1 MDFGRLIEDS
11 FAYTKDGL
19 VGNWGKWILLI
30 VLALLP
36 AIPFIGWVIVT
47 VAGTMMGTPNFPLLF
62 GGMAVAI
69 IAAIILGAFYSGYQV
84 KILRGDDPLPE
95 VTGFG
100 TLFADGLKYTIIQ
113 FVYMIPVVIVFAVTL
128 GATLLPLV
136 SSAAT
141 GAVDPSPNAAMI
153 GGLVAGML
161 VTVVLAIV
169 IALFA
174 LIGVI
179 RFSRTGTMG
188 EAFNFGAILST
199 IGKIGWG
206 TYIIALII
214 LVVAAVA
221 IGLAFGIISSIFA
234 VIPIIGPIISTIFQL
249 ALAPVFSVFFSRYL
263 ALVYDSAGS
272 V

>member
-1 MDFGRLIEDS
+1 MDFGQLIGDS
-11 FAYTKDGL
+11 FDYTKEGL

-30 VLALLP
+30 VLAMLP
-36 AIPFIGWVIVT
+36 AIPIVGWVIVT
-47 VAGTMMGTPNFPLLF
+47 VAGTMMGTPNFTLLF

-84 KILRGDDPLPE
+84 KILRGDEPLPE

-100 TLFADGLKYTIIQ
+100 TLFTDGLKYMIIQ
-113 FVYMIPVVIVFAVTL
+113 FVYMIPVVIVFAVTI

-136 SSAAT
+136 SEAAAGT
-141 GAVDPSPNAAMI
+141 LDPTPSPAMI

-161 VTVVLAIV
+161 VTVILAIV

-174 LIGVI
+174 IIGAI
-179 RFSRTGTMG
+179 RFTRTGKMG
-188 EAFNFGAILST
+188 EAFNFGAVLAT

-206 TYIIALII
+206 TYILALII
-214 LVVAAVA
+214 MIA
-221 IGLAFGIISSIFA
+221 IAIAYGIVTSIISA
-234 VIPIIGPIISTIFQL
+234 IPVIGPIISFVVQIALTPAIAIFF
-249 ALAPVFSVFFSRYL
+249 ARYL